1 MKLSTKLTLF
11 ITGSKLVIVLLFV
24 CALPFLVK
32 HIASE
37 YTNYTLLQQQ
47 KKVLNIISK
56 NGADYYFDGDE
67 TYGSYTMLKEE
78 FIALL
83 PVRDDLKMDTIKD
96 SQRLIESDTL
106 NYRVLSVTFKDHN
119 KNYLLEIGKTTA
131 SINQYDKPLQRFAL
145 YVLITLIALTI
156 LIDLTFI
163 RILIRPLAKIINSRL
178 INRKF
183 PFKDKQQS
191 VDTSTT
197 DFIYLDESLILLM
210 NQINEAFHKER
221 EFTSNASH
229 ELMTPI
235 SILQNKMENLLAEEN
250 LDESTSVA
258 VVEMMKT
265 VDRLKNI
272 TKSLL
277 LISRI
282 ENEQFIRREEVSPLL
297 MFNEI
302 IEEISHRLEE
312 KQIKISLS
320 ISADVILEGVNK
332 DLLFQLFF
340 NLVHNAIKF
349 NRHEGQIEIKD
360 RRLNDGSYEI
370 TIADTGIG
378 IPEADLPYIF
388 NRFKKANL
396 EGNVGFGLGL
406 AIVKSIALYHQ
417 IQIDVQSKINESTEF
432 KITFSPT
439 AKSSYREE
447 LLSVPNV

>member
-24 CALPFLVK
+24 LALPYLVK
-32 HIASE
+32 QIASE
-37 YTNYTLLQQQ
+37 YTNYTLKQQQ
-47 KKVLNIISK
+47 RKVLNIIHK
-56 NGADYYFDGDE
+56 NGADYYFQGEDN
-67 TYGSYTMLKEE
+67 YGSYTMLKEE

-83 PVRDDLKMDTIKD
+83 PAETGFKMDTIKN
-96 SQRLIESDTL
+96 SQRLIEGDTL
-106 NYRVLSVTFKDHN
+106 NYRVLSYTFKN
-119 KNYLLEIGKTTA
+119 KHSNYLLEIGKTTA

-145 YVLITLIALTI
+145 YVLICLIALTI

-163 RILIRPLAKIINSRL
+163 RVLIRPLAKIINTRL

-183 PFKDKQQS
+183 PFKDRQKGIQ
-191 VDTSTT
+191 TSTT

-235 SILQNKMENLLAEEN
+235 SILQNKLENLLAEEN
-250 LDESTSVA
+250 RDEPTSVA
-258 VVEMMKT
+258 IVEMMKT

-282 ENEQFIRREEVSPLL
+282 ENEQFIRKERVSPLL
-297 MFNEI
+297 LFNEI

-312 KQIKISLS
+312 KRIKISLDV
-320 ISADVILEGVNK
+320 SADAILEGVNK

-349 NRHEGQIEIKD
+349 NQDKGQIIIKD
-360 RRLNDGSYEI
+360 SYLNDGAYEI
-370 TIADTGIG
+370 TITDTGIG
-378 IPEADLPYIF
+378 IPKSDLPFIF
-388 NRFKKANL
+388 DRFMKANL

-406 AIVKSIALYHQ
+406 AIVKSIAMYHQ
-417 IQIDVQSKINESTEF
+417 IEIDVKSELNEMTIFS
-432 KITFSPT
+432 ITFPSNRKT
-439 AKSSYREE
+439 QE
-447 LLSVPNV
+447 